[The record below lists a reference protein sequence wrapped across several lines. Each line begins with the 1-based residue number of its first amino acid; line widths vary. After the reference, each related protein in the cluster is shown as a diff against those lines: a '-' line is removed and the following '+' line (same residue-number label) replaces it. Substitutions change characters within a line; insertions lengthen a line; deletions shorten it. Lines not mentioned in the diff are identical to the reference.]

1 MMNTLTTHTD
11 IDIDEPDYSD
21 CQRSWCGTVDFFEAG
36 VSPATLFYLQS
47 LEEKLNCN
55 QVLTDAEKDI
65 YMNWQTLIKQGYSHA
80 LSNLLTAIEEEC
92 SYEDRNEF
100 KDKTIK
106 SILDK
111 GYLFLG
117 GGRYSLFGTNLM
129 HELLN
134 NAYGIESCLQ
144 QAGLQGTEP
153 DSPEYIQTQREKIKA
168 LLSTIC
174 LSLGEK
180 VTFND

>member
-1 MMNTLTTHTD
+1 
-11 IDIDEPDYSD
+11 
-21 CQRSWCGTVDFFEAG
+21 
-36 VSPATLFYLQS
+36 
-47 LEEKLNCN
+47 
-55 QVLTDAEKDI
+55 
-65 YMNWQTLIKQGYSHA
+65 
-80 LSNLLTAIEEEC
+80 
-92 SYEDRNEF
+92 
-100 KDKTIK
+100 
-106 SILDK
+106 DK